1 MDQYN
6 KTNSALLEQIN
17 RAQQRLTRLM
27 KFNSKFR
34 NNSVYQQ
41 IFSADD
47 SSGKFSLTQNDYES
61 IRYSAKKFDKYI
73 STKDIYI
80 YKSLKEL
87 VASLVEVFSLEYS
100 FNEENGQI
108 HFKGYCIIKIYE
120 FEDQLI
126 LKVVLNKSLSF
137 FPKYLVSLLKI
148 KELNND
154 STGKS
159 YFFCK
164 HYYTFNYIFDIIN
177 YIIYGE
183 DGYQESSCFEQL
195 N

>member
-1 MDQYN
+1 MDRYN

-27 KFNSKFR
+27 KFNSRFR
-34 NNSVYQQ
+34 NNSDYQH

-47 SSGKFSLTQNDYES
+47 SSDKFSLTQNDYES
-61 IRYSAKKFDKYI
+61 VSYSAKKFDKYI
-73 STKDIYI
+73 STKDINI

-126 LKVVLNKSLSF
+126 LKVVVNKSLNF

-164 HYYTFNYIFDIIN
+164 HYYMFNYIFDIIN